1 MPKLAQVAS
10 RIGIEF
16 DMPMWLRGHEPG
28 SALLAE
34 FVFQLLE
41 AYPFAAARKPSRGK
55 IMIFNVLDML
65 EDRLAGIKA
74 LGAAGFP
81 GQGVQPSLDFRG

>member
-1 MPKLAQVAS
+1 
-10 RIGIEF
+10 
-16 DMPMWLRGHEPG
+16 
-28 SALLAE
+28 
-34 FVFQLLE
+34 
-41 AYPFAAARKPSRGK
+41 
-55 IMIFNVLDML
+55 MIFNVLDML